1 MIIQRQ
7 VRPSRAALLP
17 LFHARIMLQ
26 HLAHHRLRCR
36 AIGVRR
42 RCGDISFAL
51 QPFLQVRVA
60 ASHMPAQSMP
70 ALRFVHAQIMGLCRL
85 RGWRRTRRL
94 AFFPPSS
101 AFRFRFTPPR
111 LVPVRLISPR
121 FVLPRFFMMRLSR
134 SRVFRWRRRRRTAAC
149 QQEQKK
155 YREDRRQPRTIQI
168 FHSSHW
174 PSHTAA
180 FWHHR
185 RSGIMLA
192 LCARHKLP
200 PSFRVCPSPA

>member
-7 VRPSRAALLP
+7 VRPPRAALLP

-200 PSFRVCPSPA
+200 PSFRVCPWPA

>member
-70 ALRFVHAQIMGLCRL
+70 ALRFVHAQIMGPCRL
-85 RGWRRTRRL
+85 RGLRRIRRV

-101 AFRFRFTPPR
+101 AFRLRFTPPR

-134 SRVFRWRRRRRTAAC
+134 SRVFRWRRRRRTAPR

-200 PSFRVCPSPA
+200 PSFRVCPWPA

>member
-200 PSFRVCPSPA
+200 PSFRVCPWPA

>member
-7 VRPSRAALLP
+7 VRPPRAALLP

-101 AFRFRFTPPR
+101 AFRLRFTPPR

-168 FHSSHW
+168 FHSSHR

-180 FWHHR
+180 FSHHR

>member
-134 SRVFRWRRRRRTAAC
+134 SRVFRGRRRRRTAAC

-200 PSFRVCPSPA
+200 PSFRVCPWPA

>member
-26 HLAHHRLRCR
+26 HMAHHRLRCR

-101 AFRFRFTPPR
+101 AFRLRFTPPR

-200 PSFRVCPSPA
+200 PSFRVCPWPA